1 MYGVKIKF
9 KFYTQLFQEQLRMQ
23 FKREKCKRT
32 LSINATPKNI
42 HTRWKMKFRSLQSVL
57 KCG

>member
-23 FKREKCKRT
+23 FKREKCKCT

-42 HTRWKMKFRSLQSVL
+42 HTWNSVEDEVPFAAVSA
-57 KCG
+57 

>member
-1 MYGVKIKF
+1 MKF

-23 FKREKCKRT
+23 FKREKCKCT

-42 HTRWKMKFRSLQSVL
+42 HTWNSVEDEVPFAAVSA
-57 KCG
+57 